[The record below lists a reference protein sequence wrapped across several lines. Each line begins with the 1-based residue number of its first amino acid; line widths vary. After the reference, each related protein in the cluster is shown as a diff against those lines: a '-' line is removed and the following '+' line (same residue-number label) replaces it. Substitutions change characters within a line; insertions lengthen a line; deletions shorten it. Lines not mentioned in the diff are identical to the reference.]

1 MTALIVQTIKY
12 TTIFTNRK
20 NYLKFLVNA
29 NAKLMFSPKPLEKM
43 DMDNSS
49 SSHEE
54 GGKDN
59 VMLYYNRLN
68 NNVSNSVN
76 LRSINTNYFVGNDYK
91 KTLTNWSFQKR

>member
-1 MTALIVQTIKY
+1 M
-12 TTIFTNRK
+12 
-20 NYLKFLVNA
+20 
-29 NAKLMFSPKPLEKM
+29 LMFSTKPLEKM

-59 VMLYYNRLN
+59 VMLYYNSLN

-91 KTLTNWSFQKR
+91 KTLTN